1 MTYMKFQSILFII
14 LVVTLASCQGSKST
28 PAVQDIDLF
37 VGSKQITNVYVD
49 AVKVELSTSDS
60 YAFPLK
66 LTEGFHIVSW
76 QVGADK
82 KTCSFEVGEGE
93 GSISIKRIA
102 PLVDFD
108 GSVKVAKQPK

>member
-49 AVKVELSTSDS
+49 AVKVDLSTSDVRIPS
-60 YAFPLK
+60 
-66 LTEGFHIVSW
+66 E
-76 QVGADK
+76 ADGRFSH
-82 KTCSFEVGEGE
+82 CVMASR
-93 GSISIKRIA
+93 SR
-102 PLVDFD
+102 
-108 GSVKVAKQPK
+108 